1 MNIFTS
7 AFVLSTGFG
16 LSPGYRRTHF
26 ISIIQFYPNRFN
38 LSLDYISENR
48 SGDKSNPE
56 LNKNVELNQYFPST
70 GDKLNPELNE
80 NVELNQ
86 YRTHFISIIQFY
98 SNRFNLSLDYI
109 SENRSGDKSNPE
121 LNKNVEL
128 NQYFPSTGDK
138 LNPELNDNVELNQYL
153 TSTGDKLNPELNENV
168 ELNQY
173 FA

>member
-7 AFVLSTGFG
+7 AFVLTTGFS
-16 LSPGYRRTHF
+16 LSPGYR
-26 ISIIQFYPNRFN
+26 
-38 LSLDYISENR
+38 
-48 SGDKSNPE
+48 
-56 LNKNVELNQYFPST
+56 
-70 GDKLNPELNE
+70 
-80 NVELNQ
+80 
-86 YRTHFISIIQFY
+86 RTHFISIIQFY